1 MKKIY
6 SGRHLFSYV
15 QRRNKKILRKI
26 LPKMLFFSLFTF
38 SSFCSLSISFERVLL
53 FILVHA
59 GLPSFTQFCLVV
71 LVFFF
76 QRFAGFFRSLVEKK
90 EASPIK
96 RYWNDRAG
104 VGGLEFVVSF
114 FFCFFL
120 FFFFLLFLFFRSLYC
135 FYLLER
141 VNSDGKQDGVVVS
154 ARAKRYNR
162 NNNNNNNSN
171 NSNNN
176 DDNETNATEPI
187 EAMKP

>member
-26 LPKMLFFSLFTF
+26 LPKMLFFLFLPF
-38 SSFCSLSISFERVLL
+38 PRFALYQFHSSVFCYLYWSM
-53 FILVHA
+53 LVYLV
-59 GLPSFTQFCLVV
+59 LPSFVQQCQ
-71 LVFFF
+71 FFF

-114 FFCFFL
+114 FFL
-120 FFFFLLFLFFRSLYC
+120 FFFVFLLFVVPLLSFTLLFLFAGTSELGRKTRWRRRFSAS
-135 FYLLER
+135 ET
-141 VNSDGKQDGVVVS
+141 VQQKQQQQQQQQQQ
-154 ARAKRYNR
+154 
-162 NNNNNNNSN
+162 
-171 NSNNN
+171 
-176 DDNETNATEPI
+176 
-187 EAMKP
+187 

>member
-6 SGRHLFSYV
+6 PGRHLFSYV

-76 QRFAGFFRSLVEKK
+76 SKGLPDFSGPLLKRKRPPQSNDTGTIEPGSAAWSL
-90 EASPIK
+90 
-96 RYWNDRAG
+96 
-104 VGGLEFVVSF
+104 SF
-114 FFCFFL
+114 PFFCFFL